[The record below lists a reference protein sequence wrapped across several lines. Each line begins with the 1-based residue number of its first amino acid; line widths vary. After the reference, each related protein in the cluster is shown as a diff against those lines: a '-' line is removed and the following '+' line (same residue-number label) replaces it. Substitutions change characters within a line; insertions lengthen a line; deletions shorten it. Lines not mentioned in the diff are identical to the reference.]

1 MPEQII
7 RAPNYYDREINL
19 SAREAQ
25 PSGIPAGVIGAS
37 LMGPAFVPT
46 ELGSYL
52 DFQARFG
59 LENKYV
65 GLPIIQSVENNLR
78 IIYGIQGKFELRL
91 DKLYQTQFN
100 TLSWYFHKTDKVD
113 QSFIFNLEQ
122 VQELL
127 LNEINGNLEE
137 KVDCTQIID
146 LYVRLVQQHFEK
158 VSVGYGYNHPRVI
171 EKLIHLGLIL
181 TKYD

>member
-1 MPEQII
+1 
-7 RAPNYYDREINL
+7 
-19 SAREAQ
+19 
-25 PSGIPAGVIGAS
+25 
-37 LMGPAFVPT
+37 
-46 ELGSYL
+46 
-52 DFQARFG
+52 
-59 LENKYV
+59 
-65 GLPIIQSVENNLR
+65 
-78 IIYGIQGKFELRL
+78 
-91 DKLYQTQFN
+91 
-100 TLSWYFHKTDKVD
+100 VD

-181 TKYD
+181 TKYDLDTAELVKLIDDLNKKYLLLNKEYFDLKQNTPNLMGPDEHQLCEEIHNLKNDLFSYNGGTIIGTKQLLKQEITKDIWDRFTAQIKYCEGIKYRTVSYF